1 MNTKHT
7 SVFMLNDVLM
17 SGNDDLQNYLSG
29 KLSRSTK
36 RVVFVVNV
44 GRTKSSQVYISSLN
58 RPGCHWTLLYVNL
71 KSNKWYYCDTRC
83 WGSPSNLRGAVSFI
97 VTAIYQV
104 VRIPPKP
111 FAGIVEAHGNANGSA
126 DSTVHT
132 CSPTCLKN
140 IPL

>member
-1 MNTKHT
+1 MINE
-7 SVFMLNDVLM
+7 
-17 SGNDDLQNYLSG
+17 
-29 KLSRSTK
+29 

-58 RPGCHWTLLYVNL
+58 RPGCHWTLLYVNQ
-71 KSNKWYYCDTRC
+71 KSNKWYYC
-83 WGSPSNLRGAVSFI
+83 WGSPSNFRGVVSFI

-111 FAGIVEAHGNANGSA
+111 FAGIVEAHGYANGSA

-140 IPL
+140 IPLQTCMNVCGAAVAILSAIAVKAPNM